1 MHERRSKMAQTD
13 LSNIKVTK
21 VVDERSHACPGPL
34 IETKK
39 AIVSIPT
46 GCILEVWASD
56 PTAAEEI
63 PIWAKDVGH
72 ECLGVVAAD
81 GYSRIFVLRKK

>member
-1 MHERRSKMAQTD
+1 MTQVD
-13 LSNIKVTK
+13 LSKAKVSK

-39 AIVSIPT
+39 AIVSIPI

-56 PTAAEEI
+56 PTAAREI

-72 ECLGVVAAD
+72 DCLGVIAAD
-81 GYSRIFVLRKK
+81 GYNRIFVVRKK

>member
-1 MHERRSKMAQTD
+1 MVGESDMAQVD
-13 LSNIKVTK
+13 LTKTRVTK

-39 AIVSIPT
+39 AIVSIPV

-56 PTAAEEI
+56 PTAAREI

-72 ECLGVVAAD
+72 ECLGVVPAED
-81 GYSRIFVLRKK
+81 YNRIFILRKR